1 MNVLDLFSG
10 IGAFSIAAESA
21 GMNVIAH
28 SEIDKN
34 CQKLLK
40 QKYPNVP
47 QLGDIC
53 HVKKENIGQTVTLI
67 AGGSPCQN
75 LSIAGRGEGLAGK
88 ESQLWFEYLRLVKEF
103 SPEWLV
109 WENVPNALSSNGG
122 LDFLTILRGLDECG
136 YHVAWRV
143 LDAQYFGV
151 PQRRRRIFIVGHLRD
166 GRAAK
171 VLFDSA
177 SLSGSLKTRPG
188 TWQSPATA
196 PTLTANAGGTN
207 RMAGQGN
214 ELDFLVF
221 QQQAF
226 DTYVEGQDTASTLKA
241 RDYKDYGDLLAV
253 NPHVS
258 HRMNPETG
266 KLETIEIPNDLLVFS
281 PASYKRGVEKNYL
294 HRASIAA
301 TLRAKN
307 NSGSTDSEEHL
318 IQSGL
323 IRRFTPLE
331 CERLMGFPDGHTIG
345 FSDSAR
351 YSMLGNSIAVPVA
364 KWIFERI
371 AEVNNETN

>member
-10 IGAFSIAAESA
+10 IGAFSIAAEST

-53 HVKKENIGQTVTLI
+53 HVKKESIPQTVTLI

-122 LDFLTILRGLDECG
+122 LDFLTILRGLDELG

-177 SLSGSLKTRPG
+177 SLPGSLKTRPG
-188 TWQSPATA
+188 TWQSSATA

-207 RMAGQGN
+207 RAAGQGN

-221 QQQAF
+221 QKQRS
-226 DTYVEGQDTASTLKA
+226 DTWQENANVASTLAA
-241 RDYKDYGDLLAV
+241 RDYKDYGDLLA
-253 NPHVS
+253 
-258 HRMNPETG
+258 
-266 KLETIEIPNDLLVFS
+266 FS
-281 PASYKRGVEKNYL
+281 PASYKRGIEANYL
-294 HRASIAA
+294 HNAKVAA

-331 CERLMGFPDGHTIG
+331 AERLMGFSDGWTEG

-371 AEVNNETN
+371 AEANNE